1 MKSSSSANSSS
12 VRPSSSGQATVTVGK
27 DALGPP
33 GPRTFG
39 GGAGRDGAGGRSG
52 DWDEADAGTVRE
64 GGGVGTVREGGG
76 RVKGAG
82 AWR

>member
-1 MKSSSSANSSS
+1 MKSSSSASSSS

-39 GGAGRDGAGGRSG
+39 GGAGRDGAGGRPG
-52 DWDEADAGTVRE
+52 DCDGTGVGTVRE
-64 GGGVGTVREGGG
+64 GGGAGTVREGGG

-82 AWR
+82 ARR